1 MNCQGLQLSL
11 WFMSMMQRLFQNHH
25 FLEGFGSC
33 SWGANPL
40 WRSGRSPV
48 IYRRQDR
55 NLPYRAK
62 KRENSNHRIL
72 YIGHCRVFLD
82 SLGGLLLVSSLQ
94 IQDRLQMLKAAFEF
108 CLCNSEPSPAFSS
121 CLNSNTAKDIMT
133 VSTLPAFF
141 VKQSVCHRDPLWWM
155 LEYFLQGKWPYGMY
169 TALRPTQDVV
179 TLWKDN

>member
-1 MNCQGLQLSL
+1 MNCQGLQLTL
-11 WFMSMMQRLFQNHH
+11 WPMRQRLFQNHH
-25 FLEGFGSC
+25 LLEVFGSC

-55 NLPYRAK
+55 NLPYCTKKKK
-62 KRENSNHRIL
+62 KRENSNHKIPF
-72 YIGHCRVFLD
+72 IGHCRVFLD

-108 CLCNSEPSPAFSS
+108 CLCNSEPSSAVSS
-121 CLNSNTAKDIMT
+121 CLNSNTAKDILT

-141 VKQSVCHRDPLWWM
+141 MKQSVCHRDPL
-155 LEYFLQGKWPYGMY
+155 
-169 TALRPTQDVV
+169 
-179 TLWKDN
+179 